1 MNRRTLQTLAR
12 DRLADARALLRA
24 HRYAAAYYM
33 AGYAVECALKACITK
48 HVNRHDFPDKKLAT
62 DSYTH
67 DLNRLVAAANL
78 RDGLDA
84 ACAADEIFEENWG
97 VVCDWSAEDRYET
110 DISRE
115 DALLLYG
122 AITKRRAGVMTW
134 IRGNW

>member
-67 DLNRLVAAANL
+67 DLNRLVTAATSGMVSTQRVRPMKFLKRIGASCATG
-78 RDGLDA
+78 RHDLDQ
-84 ACAADEIFEENWG
+84 G
-97 VVCDWSAEDRYET
+97 
-110 DISRE
+110 
-115 DALLLYG
+115 
-122 AITKRRAGVMTW
+122 
-134 IRGNW
+134 